1 MNIDFLKVF
10 FVDFLSVIV
19 KCMICFDKFP
29 ILLPGFI
36 LLYLCF
42 VPPQKG
48 GMYLLVFFFS
58 VLASVVAYYIR
69 K

>member
-1 MNIDFLKVF
+1 MNIDFLSVF

-36 LLYLCF
+36 LLYFSAEREEVFTCF
-42 VPPQKG
+42 LFLRIG
-48 GMYLLVFFFS
+48 
-58 VLASVVAYYIR
+58 
-69 K
+69 